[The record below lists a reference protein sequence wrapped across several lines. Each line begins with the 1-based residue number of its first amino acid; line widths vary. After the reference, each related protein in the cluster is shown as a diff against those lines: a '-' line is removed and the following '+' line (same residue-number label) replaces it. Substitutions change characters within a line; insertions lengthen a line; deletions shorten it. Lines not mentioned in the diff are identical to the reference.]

1 MVFYIF
7 EKKKIMDIVS
17 RKLSFVQEFLRISDE
32 KLIEK
37 LEKLLRSERN
47 KKISKELNPMTID
60 EFNEMIDLSEEDFKN
75 DRLTETKELLKIV
88 ETWK

>member
-1 MVFYIF
+1 
-7 EKKKIMDIVS
+7 MDIIS

-32 KLIEK
+32 KLIAK
-37 LEKLLRSERN
+37 LERMLRSERK
-47 KKISKELNPMTID
+47 KKISKELSPMTMD

-75 DRLTETKELLKIV
+75 GRVTETKELLKIV

>member
-1 MVFYIF
+1 
-7 EKKKIMDIVS
+7 MDIVS

-37 LEKLLRSERN
+37 LEKLLRSE
-47 KKISKELNPMTID
+47 
-60 EFNEMIDLSEEDFKN
+60 
-75 DRLTETKELLKIV
+75 TETKELLKIV